1 MNVKLHELAREW
13 IKSNYETLRKY
24 KGEWIAYNGEEG
36 IIQHNENAEVLIEQA
51 DATGKNYILK
61 YVNPYTYSGLR
72 RLLPVRFRPLRN
84 KSWEPTYSVNISFKN
99 KSRDI
104 EMLVDSGADISTL
117 SLVIGK
123 QMGFNKFE
131 EEVAEVAAGV
141 NGTVEYVIR
150 KIKMD
155 INGHS
160 FDAPIAWLLDEKCDD
175 ILLGR
180 EKVFDVF
187 DVEFRQKDEI
197 IEFKFRDDDSL

>member
-1 MNVKLHELAREW
+1 MNLKLHQLAREW
-13 IKSNYETLRKY
+13 VKMNHETLRKY
-24 KGEWIAYNGEEG
+24 RGEWIAYNGEEG
-36 IIQHNENAEVLIEQA
+36 VIQHNQNADVLIEQA
-51 DATGKNYILK
+51 DATGKSYILK

-84 KSWEPTYSVNISFKN
+84 KAWEPTYSVNISFKN

-117 SLVIGK
+117 SYAIGK
-123 QMGFNKFE
+123 QIGFNRFE

-150 KIKMD
+150 KIKMEID
-155 INGHS
+155 GYS
-160 FDAPIAWLLDEKCDD
+160 FDAPIAWLLDEKCED

-197 IEFKFRDDDSL
+197 I